1 MSRLLLQANAVLANS
16 TASPSPS
23 PPTNSG
29 GAPKSGVI
37 YTFTFI
43 GATVLVGL
51 LFLALM
57 FRYIV
62 KYRYFR
68 PPATELLQPAGKP
81 EDEYVSNLPNI
92 KEIVVISNPDGCAS
106 VAIVREDEI
115 TDGRPP
121 FTTYETM
128 VSKKAFENFSQK
140 YMSSASSSSRSMTHA
155 ASASD
160 LAGMGEHQTTQ
171 ALQTPRSFRQH
182 TPHEKSI
189 SEENEDH

>member
-1 MSRLLLQANAVLANS
+1 MSRLLLQANAVMANY

-23 PPTNSG
+23 PLTNSA

-43 GATVLVGL
+43 GVTVLVGM

-57 FRYIV
+57 FRYVV
-62 KYRYFR
+62 K
-68 PPATELLQPAGKP
+68 
-81 EDEYVSNLPNI
+81 
-92 KEIVVISNPDGCAS
+92 CAS

-140 YMSSASSSSRSMTHA
+140 FMSSASSSSRSMTHA

-160 LAGMGEHQTTQ
+160 LAGMGEHQTIQ

-182 TPHEKSI
+182 APPNKSI
-189 SEENEDH
+189 SEEHEDC

>member
-1 MSRLLLQANAVLANS
+1 MLLQTSAALTNA

-23 PPTNSG
+23 SPSG
-29 GAPKSGVI
+29 SGSPGKSGVI

-51 LFLALM
+51 VFLGLM

-62 KYRYFR
+62 KYRYR
-68 PPATELLQPAGKP
+68 GPPFVGRLQPVGAKP
-81 EDEYVSNLPNI
+81 EEEYISDLPNI

-106 VAIVREDEI
+106 VSIVREDAV

-140 YMSSASSSSRSMTHA
+140 YMSSATSSTRSMTHA

-160 LAGMGEHQTTQ
+160 LAGMGEPQ
-171 ALQTPRSFRQH
+171 SFRQSS
-182 TPHEKSI
+182 PQQKSI
-189 SEENEDH
+189 EEDEVQ

>member
-1 MSRLLLQANAVLANS
+1 MSCR
-16 TASPSPS
+16 
-23 PPTNSG
+23 
-29 GAPKSGVI
+29 
-37 YTFTFI
+37 
-43 GATVLVGL
+43 
-51 LFLALM
+51 
-57 FRYIV
+57 
-62 KYRYFR
+62 
-68 PPATELLQPAGKP
+68 
-81 EDEYVSNLPNI
+81 
-92 KEIVVISNPDGCAS
+92 CAS

-140 YMSSASSSSRSMTHA
+140 NMSSASSSSRSMTHA

-171 ALQTPRSFRQH
+171 GLQMPRSFRQH

-189 SEENEDH
+189 SEEVEDR

>member
-1 MSRLLLQANAVLANS
+1 MLSSLIAHVAVDQSILQHVTMSMPCR
-16 TASPSPS
+16 
-23 PPTNSG
+23 
-29 GAPKSGVI
+29 
-37 YTFTFI
+37 
-43 GATVLVGL
+43 
-51 LFLALM
+51 
-57 FRYIV
+57 
-62 KYRYFR
+62 
-68 PPATELLQPAGKP
+68 
-81 EDEYVSNLPNI
+81 
-92 KEIVVISNPDGCAS
+92 CAS
-106 VAIVREDEI
+106 VAIVREDKI